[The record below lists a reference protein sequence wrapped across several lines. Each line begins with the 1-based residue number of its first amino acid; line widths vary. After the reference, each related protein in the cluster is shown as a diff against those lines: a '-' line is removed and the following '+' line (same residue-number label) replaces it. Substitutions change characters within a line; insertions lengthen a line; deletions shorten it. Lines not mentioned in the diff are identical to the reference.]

1 MVDGTLNNEEQ
12 TPVTIL
18 QIRIENTYIPVLD
31 VKGILQL
38 SFSIDVG
45 SVEMKKRIL
54 ALEEQ
59 EQNVVKSLLYPSR
72 KGKF

>member
-1 MVDGTLNNEEQ
+1 
-12 TPVTIL
+12 
-18 QIRIENTYIPVLD
+18 